1 MRKVYVNVVVKLIVL
16 ADDDVDISDVIS
28 DMFYS
33 FDSDTE
39 GADIDD
45 SEITSY
51 EIIDSK

>member
-39 GADIDD
+39 DADIDD